1 MAPAESFAPRTL
13 LGKSPQIV
21 EVYKTLARATMSP
34 SNVLIIGESGTGKE
48 LVARGIHDNSPRRSK
63 AFVAVNCGALTE
75 SLLESELFG
84 HVKGSFTGAIAKK
97 PGLFEDANGGTVFLD
112 EIGDMP
118 LSIQVKVLRVIQEGE
133 FKPVGSNEMKK
144 CDVRIIAATHRDLE
158 AQVAEGKFRE
168 DLYYRLK
175 VVLIELPP
183 LRDRMG
189 DLPEL
194 VGSFLARFAD
204 KIGKKVSHISEEAM
218 ELLYH
223 YPWPGNVRELE
234 HAIERAVTMTRTNV
248 LYPEDF
254 PPEIVQYQHAEQ
266 AASKEP
272 PPTSLEDVE
281 REHILRVLEEAG
293 YNKSKAAAILGI
305 DRKTLHRK
313 AQRYKI
319 HLKEKE

>member
-1 MAPAESFAPRTL
+1 
-13 LGKSPQIV
+13 
-21 EVYKTLARATMSP
+21 
-34 SNVLIIGESGTGKE
+34 
-48 LVARGIHDNSPRRSK
+48 
-63 AFVAVNCGALTE
+63 
-75 SLLESELFG
+75 
-84 HVKGSFTGAIAKK
+84 
-97 PGLFEDANGGTVFLD
+97 
-112 EIGDMP
+112 
-118 LSIQVKVLRVIQEGE
+118 
-133 FKPVGSNEMKK
+133 
-144 CDVRIIAATHRDLE
+144 VRIIAATHRDLE

-218 ELLYH
+218 ELLYR

-234 HAIERAVTMTRTNV
+234 HAIERAVTMTRTTV

-254 PPEIVQYQHAEQ
+254 PPEIVQYERTGE

-319 HLKEKE
+319 HLKDKE